1 MKNFNNCEICDHN
14 NWKIVYEGPIRN
26 GGFGDVLNDCVIARC
41 KGCGVERLSEEDC
54 IKAEEYQNDN
64 YREKLNQGESL
75 DKHYKLQDDLV
86 FFNFEALYPTSL
98 RGKTVADIGAG
109 GGAFLDHIKNICGK
123 VIAVE
128 PSENFTKSLVSRG
141 YTHFSSNKDA
151 LLDYK
156 ESIDFIFSIQVI
168 EHVDNPKDFL
178 KEICMLLKSGGQ
190 ALISTPNRNDIL
202 MDLLEDDFK
211 AFFYRSQ
218 HRWNFDMDCLAYC
231 ATEAGF
237 QVIERKFLHRY
248 GFANTVHWLKDKMP
262 KGREDIAQ
270 IDSNM
275 DRHWKAWLESKGKSD
290 NLYILLQ
297 KD

>member
-1 MKNFNNCEICDHN
+1 M
-14 NWKIVYEGPIRN
+14 
-26 GGFGDVLNDCVIARC
+26 
-41 KGCGVERLSEEDC
+41 
-54 IKAEEYQNDN
+54 
-64 YREKLNQGESL
+64 

-86 FFNFEALYPTSL
+86 FFNFEALHPISL

-109 GGAFLDHIKNICGK
+109 GGAFLDHIKNICAEA
-123 VIAVE
+123 IAVE
-128 PSENFTKSLVSRG
+128 PSGNFSKSLVSRG
-141 YTHFSSNKDA
+141 YKHFSSNKDA

-178 KEICMLLKSGGQ
+178 KEIFMLLKSGGQ

-211 AFFYRSQ
+211 PFFYRSQ

-231 ATEAGF
+231 STKAGF
-237 QVIERKFLHRY
+237 QVVERKFLHRY
-248 GFANTVHWLKDKMP
+248 GLANTLHWLKDKMP

-290 NLYILLQ
+290 NLYILLE
-297 KD
+297 KG